1 MMKSVNAWI
10 FIAQYGEYLL
20 SNSISLSL
28 QFSMHL
34 DVLIL
39 VKLNQLN
46 MFDSTMTIWKYESN
60 FLEVICSV

>member
-10 FIAQYGEYLL
+10 FIAQYGEYLI